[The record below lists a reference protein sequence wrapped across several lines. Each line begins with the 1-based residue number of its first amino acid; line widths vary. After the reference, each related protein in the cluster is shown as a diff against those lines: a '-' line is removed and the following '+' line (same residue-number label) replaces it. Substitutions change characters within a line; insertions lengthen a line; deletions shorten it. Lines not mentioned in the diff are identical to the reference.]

1 MTIVYIA
8 IIMLVNAFTFMS
20 LICWKPSNCVK
31 KIVWFSLYVICL
43 LGATALCCLA
53 ISSAFQNELPPNH
66 YIMFAIITE
75 LSVADFT
82 ASLCHF
88 LKEEKNG
95 I

>member
-8 IIMLVNAFTFMS
+8 LIMLINAFMS
-20 LICWKPSNCVK
+20 FISRKTSNRVK
-31 KIVWFSLYVICL
+31 RFSLFSLYVICL
-43 LGATALCCLA
+43 FGATALCCLA
-53 ISSAFQNELPPNH
+53 FSSAFQNELPPTH
-66 YIMFAIITE
+66 YIVYAIITE
-75 LSVADFT
+75 LSVADFI